1 MCQVKAEGL
10 MMSWPNACMDV
21 FIFEAAG
28 FIKDVRIQNFSV
40 NSRRGRP
47 LIKLLGLCV
56 KEMSKAHLMEKRA
69 QTS

>member
-1 MCQVKAEGL
+1 

-28 FIKDVRIQNFSV
+28 FIKDVRIQHFRV
-40 NSRRGRP
+40 NSRRRCP
-47 LIKLLGLCV
+47 LINFLGLCV
-56 KEMSKAHLMEKRA
+56 KEMSGAHLMEKRT